1 MNKTIFKIAL
11 GVMFGSAVGLSSCIK
26 EIDESNL
33 YTFTGQTIEDYLQAN
48 DSLFSDFNVIME
60 RSGYDRQMSSYG
72 QYTCYVP
79 VNSGVRKYIDSLYND
94 TTDYREDASGN
105 KILLHHGL
113 TENSLE
119 GLTDSLC
126 KEIAQYHISAMLN
139 SYIDQLSN
147 VNGASISTMLNTPFI
162 SKLDDDGVVR
172 LNGVAEILEFDQEMT
187 NGYIH
192 VISDVIPR
200 TTQKIDNVFGNHKE
214 FSLFY
219 DALRKTGLADTLD
232 GPVKKDM
239 TYSLDNIS
247 GRPGSGMASGK
258 YFVPKEC
265 KISYTVFAE
274 TNETLARYGIHDFE
288 SLKAK
293 CIEWYAN
300 AAEWYDYPGK
310 DEYKISTGDDYTY
323 QYNVVNMFM
332 RYHIIKAG
340 MTKSRLTYVRNPSNQ
355 DWNYAFGGEPFDYY
369 ETMLPHALMKIWQP
383 LYQNT
388 GAQTNI
394 WINRY
399 RQNNTLTDEIGTM
412 GKDETHQILRQG
424 VMISNTAANIQAYNG
439 YIHTIEDVLLY
450 DAEVPTR
457 VLHERM
463 RIDSGSMLY
472 ELINNDIRY
481 ATPAEIGARNLSSND
496 GTMVRL
502 PLNYFDNLV
511 SYNSKTKIAWYCTGA
526 WRAWQADQIS
536 GWDEYDFAIRIPS
549 VPTGD
554 YEIRVIF
561 PPMANGGLMQYYLGT
576 SSDPSSMQPL
586 GIPFDARYP
595 NSAIQADR
603 DATGYMLSSEF
614 SDYGVAS
621 DLVMRNHGYMRAPAS
636 FARGNGDGKGRA
648 NPIYTRISDPSQ
660 MLTALINCCRYEEGY
675 GTSMMR
681 KILGTVHIDQS
692 KEYWLRIKNLLTG
705 YDQLGFSFDFLELVP
720 VDIVNSQ
727 DYTEDWY

>member
-1 MNKTIFKIAL
+1 MNKNIIKIAL
-11 GVMFGSAVGLSSCIK
+11 GVMFSSALGLTSCIK

-33 YTFTGQTIEDYLQAN
+33 YTFTGQTIEDYLEAN

-60 RSGYDRQMSSYG
+60 RSGYNRQMSSYG
-72 QYTCYVP
+72 QYTCYAP

-94 TTDYREDASGN
+94 TTDYVENAAGE
-105 KILLHHGL
+105 KTFLHHGM
-113 TENSLE
+113 TENSLD

-126 KEIAQYHISAMLN
+126 KDIAQYHISAMLN

-147 VNGASISTMLNTPFI
+147 VNGASIATILNTPFI
-162 SKLDDDGVVR
+162 SKLDNDGVVR
-172 LNGVAEILEFDQEMT
+172 FNDVAEVLEFDKEMT
-187 NGYIH
+187 NGYVH

-200 TTQKIDNVFGNHKE
+200 TTQKVDKVFNRHKE
-214 FSLFY
+214 FSIFY
-219 DALRKTGLADTLD
+219 DALRLTGLADTLN
-232 GPVKKDM
+232 GPVKKEA

-247 GRPGSGMASGK
+247 GRPGSGFSSGR
-258 YFVPKEC
+258 YFVPTEC

-274 TNETLARYGIHDFE
+274 TNETFARYGITDFA

-300 AAEWYDYPGK
+300 AKEWYDYPGK
-310 DEYKISTGDDYTY
+310 DEYEISTGDDYTY
-323 QYNVVNMFM
+323 KYNVVNMFM

-340 MTKSRLTYVRNPSNQ
+340 MTKSKLTYVRK

-412 GKDETHQILRQG
+412 GKDETHQIIKQG
-424 VMISNTAANIQAYNG
+424 VMISNKAADIQAYNG
-439 YIHTIEDVLLY
+439 YIHTIEDVLVY
-450 DAEVPTR
+450 DADVPNH

-472 ELINNDIRY
+472 ELISNNIRY

-511 SYNSKTKIAWYCTGA
+511 SYNQKTKLAWYCTGA

-536 GWDEYDFAIRIPS
+536 GWDEYDFALRLPA

-554 YEIRVIF
+554 YEIRVIY

-595 NSAIQADR
+595 NSTIDADR

-636 FARGNGDGKGRA
+636 FARGNGDGKGRS
-648 NPIYTRISDPSQ
+648 NPIYTRVTDPST
-660 MLTALINCCRYEEGY
+660 MLTSLINCCRYEEGY